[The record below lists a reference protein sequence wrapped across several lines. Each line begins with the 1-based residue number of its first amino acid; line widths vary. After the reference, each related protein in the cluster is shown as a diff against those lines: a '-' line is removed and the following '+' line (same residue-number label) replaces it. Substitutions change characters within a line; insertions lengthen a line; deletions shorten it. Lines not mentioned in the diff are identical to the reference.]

1 MLKSLDKLSNL
12 CYNGVSAKIRMEMRD
27 NVRNL
32 FKER

>member
-12 CYNGVSAKIRMEMRD
+12 CYNGDSEKIRMGMRE